1 MGQLKILFSKAC
13 FRKHVVLAV
22 KADSLCMIEKSL
34 IEKSLSKMEEMSG
47 NSRACLGQGNG

>member
-34 IEKSLSKMEEMSG
+34 SKMEEMSG